1 MSGVSLDANFY
12 HGPLKCVAGA
22 LINISSTPIE
32 ELKTKPTRFRY
43 KVTGAPLSLFLIS
56 SSPPPPQ
63 PRLPPVRLLLAPR
76 LPRLR
81 SGSATQT
88 LTQADLIGLSLLW
101 EVWAKIPL
109 PAAHAGGEKS
119 R

>member
-22 LINISSTPIE
+22 LINISSAPIE

-43 KVTGAPLSLFLIS
+43 KVTAAPFSLFLIS
-56 SSPPPPQ
+56 SS
-63 PRLPPVRLLLAPR
+63 LPASPVRLLLAPR

-109 PAAHAGGEKS
+109 PAVHAGGEKS